1 MFLSKQ
7 KPPKKRRRR
16 MNTFECVGLIVDEI
30 NKDDKLLET
39 MSEMTLKDDEYEKE
53 DFVIN
58 V

>member
-16 MNTFECVGLIVDEI
+16 MNTFEYVGLIVDEI

-39 MSEMTLKDDEYEKE
+39 IVVCQK
-53 DFVIN
+53 
-58 V
+58 

>member
-16 MNTFECVGLIVDEI
+16 MNTFECVGIIVDEI

-39 MSEMTLKDDEYEKE
+39 IAVCQK
-53 DFVIN
+53 
-58 V
+58 

>member
-1 MFLSKQ
+1 MFFSKQ

-39 MSEMTLKDDEYEKE
+39 IVVCQK
-53 DFVIN
+53 
-58 V
+58 